1 MPSAAAHAFQH
12 LHDLV
17 RSLAVNAV
25 ADELR
30 VPENCVERR
39 AQLMAHVGEELR
51 LVLARYF
58 QLAALLLDLSEQTRV
73 LDRERELCGERLQQ
87 LNGFSG
93 VLARRLA
100 RHGEAAKDP
109 SLAQQRQSQHGP

>member
-1 MPSAAAHAFQH
+1 MSSASAHAFQH

-25 ADELR
+25 ADEFR

-73 LDRERELCGERLQQ
+73 LDCERGLCGERLQD
-87 LNGFSG
+87 LNDFIA
-93 VLARRLA
+93 VFPRRLA
-100 RHGEAAKDP
+100 RHREAA
-109 SLAQQRQSQHGP
+109 